1 MAVTVAIFTSSR
13 YIWIS
18 ASELQLP
25 EMVRFAA
32 LEVFPDTGFVIIGGM
47 PAVTF
52 IAHEGGLI
60 LFAAFWTFAVIEYS
74 PSKTSGVVKV
84 KLPLLSLVQVPA
96 S

>member
-1 MAVTVAIFTSSR
+1 MVATFILSR
-13 YIWIS
+13 YISTNAPW
-18 ASELQLP
+18 LQLP
-25 EMVRFAA
+25 DMVRFVA
-32 LEVFPDTGFVIIGGM
+32 LEVFPDTGLVMIGGM